1 MSKSREL
8 GEFPAASLD
17 VDPSG
22 ALTTTSTING
32 RDVAVDGT
40 KLDTIESA
48 ADVTDTDN
56 VTAAGAVMNS
66 NNLSDLLDA
75 SASRTNLNVDA
86 AGTSVAMAIAL
97 GG

>member
-1 MSKSREL
+1 MSKSRDL
-8 GEFPAASLD
+8 GEFPAAALD

-32 RDVAVDGT
+32 RDIAVDGT

-56 VTAAGAVMNS
+56 VTAAGAAMKS
-66 NNLSDLLDA
+66 NNLSDLSDA